1 MKKEELD
8 LIKSHMIIKSPENLP
23 EERRL
28 KESKL
33 DDMMATARQRKAR
46 MTQFDKLR
54 ETNLPKSDLQREK
67 E

>member
-8 LIKSHMIIKSPENLP
+8 LIKSHMIIKSPEKLT

-46 MTQFDKLR
+46 MTQFDKQR
-54 ETNLPKSDLQREK
+54 ETNLPKSDL
-67 E
+67 

>member
-8 LIKSHMIIKSPENLP
+8 LIKSHMIIKSPEKLT

-46 MTQFDKLR
+46 MTQFDKQR

>member
-8 LIKSHMIIKSPENLP
+8 LIKSHMIIKSPEKLTA
-23 EERRL
+23 ERRL

-46 MTQFDKLR
+46 MTQFDKQR
-54 ETNLPKSDLQREK
+54 ETNLPKSDL
-67 E
+67 